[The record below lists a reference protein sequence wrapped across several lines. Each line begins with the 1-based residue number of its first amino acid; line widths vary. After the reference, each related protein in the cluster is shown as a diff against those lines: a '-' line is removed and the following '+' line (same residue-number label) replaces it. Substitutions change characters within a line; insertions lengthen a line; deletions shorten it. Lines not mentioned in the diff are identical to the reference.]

1 MIGDW
6 LDIGALAEI
15 PARGART
22 VSVPGGEEIAV
33 FRTSGGKVY
42 ALVNRCPHR
51 QGPLSQ
57 GIVHG
62 EAIACPLHNWRISLS
77 TGEALG
83 EDKGCVPTIPVR
95 IDAGRVLISRMAMIA
110 TALAA

>member
-1 MIGDW
+1 MTGDW

-22 VSVPGGEEIAV
+22 VAIPGGEEIAI
-33 FRTSGGKVY
+33 FRTGGGKVY
-42 ALVNRCPHR
+42 ALVNRCPHKAGR
-51 QGPLSQ
+51 LSQ

-62 EAIACPLHNWRISLS
+62 DAVACPLHNWRISLA

-83 EDKGCVPTIPVR
+83 EDRGCVPTIPVR
-95 IDAGRVLISRMAMIA
+95 VDAGRILISRLAVLAMAA
-110 TALAA
+110 